1 MTSIDLRTVAIQPL
15 RNTFDHIAAR
25 FGDKPAS
32 RYQEGSYRV
41 QAEGNFHYR
50 PTWAPQY
57 EIFDRSRT
65 AVVMADWYAF
75 KDPRQFYYGTYT
87 LARAKM
93 QESADGAFTF
103 VEQRGLAH
111 SFDPAARAMALSV
124 LVPLRHVAWGSNA
137 NNAAIAAYGYGTTF
151 TQPCLYH
158 GMDQL
163 GIAQYLTR
171 VALLLGGTD
180 VLAEGKQAWMEAPAW
195 QGVRRL
201 VEDMMVVADPFELFV
216 AQNVA
221 LDGLLYPLVYRDI
234 DAAITAKAG
243 PTVSM
248 LLQFQSEWFAETT
261 KWIDVTVKTATG
273 ESAENAALISGWFR
287 TWEARAAEALEP
299 IAALALDALGPDAA
313 AGAVSTVRSEL
324 ATRVAGLGVTA

>member
-1 MTSIDLRTVAIQPL
+1 MTSIDLRTVAITPL
-15 RNTFDHIAAR
+15 RNTFDHLVER

-65 AVVMADWYAF
+65 AVVMADWYSF

-93 QESADGAFTF
+93 QEAADGAFTF
-103 VEQRGLAH
+103 VEQRGLART
-111 SFDPAARAMALSV
+111 FDAAAREIALNV
-124 LVPLRHVAWGSNA
+124 LLPLRHVAWGSNA
-137 NNAAIAAYGYGTTF
+137 NNAAVAAYGYGTTF
-151 TQPCLYH
+151 TQPALYH
-158 GMDQL
+158 AMDQL

-171 VALLLGGTD
+171 VGLLLGGPD
-180 VLAEGKQAWMEAPAW
+180 VLAEGKQAWMQAPAW
-195 QGVRRL
+195 QGLRRL
-201 VEDMMVVADPFELFV
+201 VEDLMVVADPFELFV

-221 LDGLLYPLVYRDI
+221 LDGVLYPLVYREI
-234 DAAITAKAG
+234 DAALTVQAG
-243 PTVSM
+243 PTISM
-248 LLQFQSEWFAETT
+248 LLQFQSEWFAESS
-261 KWIDVTVKTATG
+261 KWVDATVKTAAG
-273 ESAENAALISGWFR
+273 ESDANAETISGWFR

-299 IAALALDALGPDAA
+299 IAALALGDPTGALT
-313 AGAVSTVRSEL
+313 TVRSEL
-324 ATRVAGLGVTA
+324 AARVAGLGVTA